1 MPESV
6 LQITD
11 IPKGR
16 DTPPHLVDDS
26 IFDQP
31 KLEIPLELVP
41 ISSPIYDGDAPKTL
55 QKGLYSTN
63 ELPGLYASWD
73 CNQQQA
79 KTRITTAVELGY
91 DYLRQ
96 GKLRLNAE
104 LTRSILKRPRF
115 QEVIIELEELF
126 SEFRVL
132 HDFTEVKGISPK
144 EHHLNSISKKLSAL
158 RAEAKD
164 YLVAEGLAVP
174 KPPLWGKDNDP
185 TVWWNVNDF
194 EILSACY

>member
-16 DTPPHLVDDS
+16 DTPPHLVDNS

-73 CNQQQA
+73 CNQLQA
-79 KTRITTAVELGY
+79 KTRITRAVELG
-91 DYLRQ
+91 
-96 GKLRLNAE
+96 
-104 LTRSILKRPRF
+104 
-115 QEVIIELEELF
+115 
-126 SEFRVL
+126 
-132 HDFTEVKGISPK
+132 
-144 EHHLNSISKKLSAL
+144 
-158 RAEAKD
+158 
-164 YLVAEGLAVP
+164 
-174 KPPLWGKDNDP
+174 
-185 TVWWNVNDF
+185 
-194 EILSACY
+194 